1 DTGAVGEDRSF
12 FVGRQAAFLLASLF
26 LVSVFA
32 QIDRILP
39 FILAEA
45 IKAELLLSDTQVGLV
60 TGIAFAA
67 CYALLSLPMARLSD
81 QGS

>member
-1 DTGAVGEDRSF
+1 MSSQLPRSLPAHDDADGDYATGLRAV
-12 FVGRQAAFLLASLF
+12 VLLGALV

-45 IKAELLLSDTQVGLV
+45 IKAELALSDTQI
-60 TGIAFAA
+60 GIITEPQ
-67 CYALLSLPMARLSD
+67 ALSSRL
-81 QGS
+81 